1 MAKSTIKT
9 TAKIADTVRP
19 TIAGAKERPGWHFLR
34 TVAGRITT
42 PLLPDDYLK
51 LANPLWSARELRG
64 RILEVRRETV
74 DSATLVIKPGWG
86 FSFDYQAGQYIGIGL
101 LVDGRWRWRSYSLT
115 SVPGKRTAPGRG
127 ARTITITVKAM
138 PEGFLSTH
146 LVGGVEAGTIVRLA
160 APQGN
165 FGLPD
170 PAPAKVLF
178 LTAGSGITPVMSML
192 RTLVRRGQLGDVTHV
207 HSAPTEDEVLFRA
220 ELAKL
225 ADQHEGYRLLL
236 RATRTEGRLD
246 LARLDEA
253 APDWR
258 ERQTWA
264 CGPEAMLEAA
274 ERTWKA
280 AGIPEQLHLERFAAV
295 RTAVHGSGGTVEFAR
310 AGKAVTVDA
319 ATSLMDAGEAAGV
332 QMPFGCRMGICQSC
346 VVGLLDG
353 HVRDLRTGVEHEPGS
368 PVPHGPER
376 GIDSL
381 LVAAARQVAHGAGQ
395 EGHALIVVSSH
406 RVAGLHPGQLHA
418 DGFRAALGFHTT
430 LGKLEA
436 GTVIGHGHGARGH
449 GAVRHHHGECA
460 VLGHRCDTRAG
471 LVIAEHDGGGRQH
484 LHHRLVA
491 ARHVIGKG
499 RTGKHEHSCKGSKNH
514 RLHEALHLVWGKSS
528 DPQAAGAGPPCR
540 PAS

>member
-9 TAKIADTVRP
+9 AARVADTVRP
-19 TIAGAKERPGWHFLR
+19 TVAGAKERPGWHLLR

-64 RILEVRRETV
+64 RVLEVRRETV

-115 SVPGKRTAPGRG
+115 SVPVDRQSGSRG

-146 LVGGVEAGTIVRLA
+146 LVGGVAPGTIVRLA

-165 FGLPD
+165 FVLPD

-192 RTLVRRGQLGDVTHV
+192 RTLVRRDQLGDVTHV
-207 HSAPTEDEVLFRA
+207 HSAPTAADVLFAGELA
-220 ELAKL
+220 ELAD
-225 ADQHEGYRLLL
+225 AHEDYRLTV
-236 RATRTEGRLD
+236 RATRTEGRVD
-246 LARLDEA
+246 LARLDEIV
-253 APDWR
+253 PDWQ

-264 CGPEAMLEAA
+264 CGPEAMLEGAD
-274 ERTWKA
+274 RTWKA
-280 AGIPEQLHLERFAAV
+280 AGISERLHLERFAAV
-295 RTAVHGSGGTVEFAR
+295 RTSAHGSGGTVEFAR
-310 AGKAVTVDA
+310 AGKTATVDG
-319 ATSLMDAGEAAGV
+319 ATSLMDAGEAAGI

-368 PVPHGPER
+368 RVQTCV
-376 GIDSL
+376 S
-381 LVAAARQVAHGAGQ
+381 AASG
-395 EGHALIVVSSH
+395 
-406 RVAGLHPGQLHA
+406 
-418 DGFRAALGFHTT
+418 DCT
-430 LGKLEA
+430 LD
-436 GTVIGHGHGARGH
+436 V
-449 GAVRHHHGECA
+449 
-460 VLGHRCDTRAG
+460 
-471 LVIAEHDGGGRQH
+471 
-484 LHHRLVA
+484 
-491 ARHVIGKG
+491 
-499 RTGKHEHSCKGSKNH
+499 
-514 RLHEALHLVWGKSS
+514 
-528 DPQAAGAGPPCR
+528 
-540 PAS
+540 